1 MPMVS
6 VQVALSLGYGSNA
19 IKYSLF
25 FCGVICAEFESY
37 LVVF

>member
-1 MPMVS
+1 MLMVS

-25 FCGVICAEFESY
+25 FAVYFALNLSLIG
-37 LVVF
+37 